1 MIENKEIREF
11 IPHRY
16 PFLLVDRVLD
26 VEDNKKAI
34 GIKNVT
40 ANEPFF
46 EGHFPGNPIM
56 PGVLIVE
63 AMAQLAGIIVM
74 HGEENREKLG
84 LFTGINK
91 CRFKKVVRPG
101 DQLRLEVEIISSK
114 MNLVKVKGKATVDGD
129 TVAEA
134 DISFMLID
142 KNN

>member
-1 MIENKEIREF
+1 MENKEIREF